1 MIRIYFLREVA
12 SEQFDADQFDEVTI
26 EGRSYLALEVCVE
39 PASGREDFPEGITKD
54 DITPFVV
61 GFYDVQC

>member
-12 SEQFDADQFDEVTI
+12 SEQFDADQFGEVTI
-26 EGRSYLALEVCVE
+26 EGRNYLTLEIDVD
-39 PASGREDFPEGITKD
+39 PSSGREDFPEGIAKD

-61 GFYDVQC
+61 GFYDVY